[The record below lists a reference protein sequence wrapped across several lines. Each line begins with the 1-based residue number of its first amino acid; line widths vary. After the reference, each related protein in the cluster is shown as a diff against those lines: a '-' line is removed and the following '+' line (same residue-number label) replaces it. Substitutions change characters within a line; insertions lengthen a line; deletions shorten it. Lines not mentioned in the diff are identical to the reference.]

1 MLNFL
6 EFDLPEAEIAT
17 PYVSALK
24 VLNIPFVA
32 DIMNVVILV
41 AVLSCLNSGV
51 YAASRMLFA
60 LTQNLAQ
67 VDLALQ
73 KMSIFCHLVI
83 GGASCTSLVTRSR
96 GCGVACSRSCGI
108 SLH

>member
-1 MLNFL
+1 MPWSSP
-6 EFDLPEAEIAT
+6 DIAT

-32 DIMNVVILV
+32 DIMNAVILV

-60 LTQNLAQ
+60 LT
-67 VDLALQ
+67 
-73 KMSIFCHLVI
+73 KMVMPLVP
-83 GGASCTSLVTRSR
+83 
-96 GCGVACSRSCGI
+96 
-108 SLH
+108 